1 MFLST
6 LLSAL
11 VLLSLN
17 KADGVYQ
24 SGDTVRV
31 FATENDVTTLVHEK
45 VYEGPQT
52 VKFEYADTEIGWVVE
67 PQAFKQAIP
76 CPKDFDKFWNKQKKQ
91 MRAIPMNPT
100 LKEIHVEGKDNEK
113 FVCYEMTIDC
123 VDNTPVRGY
132 LAMPRDAKKKSLP
145 IVVYMHAAG
154 VSGA

>member
-91 MRAIPMNPT
+91 MRAIPMNPLRRISCRSRT
-100 LKEIHVEGKDNEK
+100 VT
-113 FVCYEMTIDC
+113 CSCTWAA
-123 VDNTPVRGY
+123 TPTPG
-132 LAMPRDAKKKSLP
+132 
-145 IVVYMHAAG
+145 
-154 VSGA
+154 

>member
-67 PQAFKQAIP
+67 PQAFKQAISWT
-76 CPKDFDKFWNKQKKQ
+76 KDLDK
-91 MRAIPMNPT
+91 
-100 LKEIHVEGKDNEK
+100 V
-113 FVCYEMTIDC
+113 
-123 VDNTPVRGY
+123 
-132 LAMPRDAKKKSLP
+132 
-145 IVVYMHAAG
+145 
-154 VSGA
+154 